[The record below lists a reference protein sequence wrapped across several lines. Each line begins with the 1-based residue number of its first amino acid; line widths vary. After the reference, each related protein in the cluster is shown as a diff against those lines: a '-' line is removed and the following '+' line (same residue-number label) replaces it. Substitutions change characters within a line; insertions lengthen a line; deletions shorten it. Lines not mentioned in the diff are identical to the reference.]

1 MSSNLKQLLWQKE
14 PPQGNLNDPTF
25 LPICSW
31 VFHLNPCFSKQCLVW
46 SLDSAIH
53 QNYLTNSNKLKK
65 KTEGTWGKFVMPC
78 NLLISNT
85 SSFTTY
91 REQWLPCSPQQ
102 NNSSQCP
109 SYIFA
114 NLFAAWRIK
123 VHPDLRIQWKTRLRR
138 FPVCNTTLLVMEEVK
153 THANNLSSRT
163 WSKNVKMNKNK
174 GIYKRTF

>member
-1 MSSNLKQLLWQKE
+1 MNHLRGIWMILHSYPSAA
-14 PPQGNLNDPTF
+14 
-25 LPICSW
+25 
-31 VFHLNPCFSKQCLVW
+31 VFHLNLCFSKQSLVW

-65 KTEGTWGKFVMPC
+65 KTERTWGKFVMPC

-91 REQWLPCSPQQ
+91 REQWLLCSPQQ

-138 FPVCNTTLLVMEEVK
+138 FPVCKYNSTSYGGGQNSCKQPLFQDLVQE
-153 THANNLSSRT
+153 R
-163 WSKNVKMNKNK
+163 
-174 GIYKRTF
+174 